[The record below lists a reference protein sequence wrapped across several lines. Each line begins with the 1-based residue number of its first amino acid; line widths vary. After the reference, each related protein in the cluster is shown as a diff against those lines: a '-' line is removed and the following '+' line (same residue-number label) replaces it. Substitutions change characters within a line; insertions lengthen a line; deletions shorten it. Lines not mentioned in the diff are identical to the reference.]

1 MNNVIDLTQALV
13 RIPSFP
19 GNEKPVSTLIHDL
32 MLNAGF
38 DEVAIDHNGSVIG
51 LFGPKDAAVALLF
64 DGHMDVVPVVGT
76 WTHDPFGGEIHDGR
90 LYGRGST
97 DMKGGVA
104 AAICGVMQAA
114 RQQPLTKR
122 VAVSASVLEEVI
134 EGYAL
139 SSVLDAYQPQNVVIC
154 EPSKLNIKAAQKGRA
169 ELLLTLH
176 GKPAH
181 AANPDVGI
189 NPMYAAAKA
198 LLSLQQLQ
206 LPRDDVLGP
215 AILVPTDMVTNPY
228 PSISMIPTATAIRFD
243 RRLLVGE
250 TQVLVL
256 QQIEDCLH
264 AAGVT
269 DFTLAISQDKVTTF
283 TGIEASPERWLPA
296 WQTEEDTPLLQA
308 TRAAVA
314 TAGLDTSIG
323 AWPFCTNGSESAGK
337 RHIPTVGLGP
347 GNEED
352 AHTID
357 ESIDV
362 AQLIQAQSIYA
373 EMVTMLCT

>member
-1 MNNVIDLTQALV
+1 
-13 RIPSFP
+13 
-19 GNEKPVSTLIHDL
+19 
-32 MLNAGF
+32 
-38 DEVAIDHNGSVIG
+38 
-51 LFGPKDAAVALLF
+51 
-64 DGHMDVVPVVGT
+64 
-76 WTHDPFGGEIHDGR
+76 
-90 LYGRGST
+90 
-97 DMKGGVA
+97 
-104 AAICGVMQAA
+104 
-114 RQQPLTKR
+114 
-122 VAVSASVLEEVI
+122 
-134 EGYAL
+134 
-139 SSVLDAYQPQNVVIC
+139 
-154 EPSKLNIKAAQKGRA
+154 
-169 ELLLTLH
+169 
-176 GKPAH
+176 
-181 AANPDVGI
+181 
-189 NPMYAAAKA
+189 
-198 LLSLQQLQ
+198 
-206 LPRDDVLGP
+206 
-215 AILVPTDMVTNPY
+215 TNPY
-228 PSISMIPTATAIRFD
+228 PSISMIPTATTIRFD

-250 TQVLVL
+250 TQALVL